1 MGLSVETDP
10 PVPDLASLLDLQAL
24 QSLLEE
30 FHRLNSVPLAILDL
44 QGRVLVAVGW
54 QEVCTRFHRVH
65 PETAQ
70 NCIESDLF
78 LSGRVKP
85 GEYVAYQCK
94 NGLWDVITP
103 MTVDGVHVGNLFT
116 GQFFYDD
123 QEPDLQ
129 FFADQAAA
137 CGFDTD
143 TYLQS
148 VARVPRLSR
157 ERVGIVMDFLV
168 KLTALLTAEALDARR
183 AIRTAEAHAQAVED
197 VRQSEANYRAL
208 FESVRHGIVFQ
219 DADGHVVSA
228 NPAAEVILGLT
239 LDQMQGR
246 TSTDPRWRSIHDDGS
261 PFPGET
267 HPAMVAL
274 RSGKPVENV
283 TMGVFNPVEGRT
295 TWIDVSAVPL
305 CRPGT
310 DRPHQVCATF
320 LNITTRKML
329 EDARNYLARAEWLV
343 RGEDFFYALARF
355 LAEHL
360 EMDYV
365 CIDQLEGDALTART
379 LAVWYDGARQE
390 NLSYALKDT
399 PCGDVVGKTVCCF
412 REGVRH
418 LFPKDVALQEMSA
431 ESYLGVTLWDSTG
444 HPIGLIALI
453 GREPMADSSSAEST
467 MTLIASRASAEL
479 ELRQA
484 EAQKR
489 RNDERFRSWFE
500 LPLVGICITSP
511 TKGWLEVNL
520 HLCTMLGYTR
530 DELVGMTWAELTL
543 PEDLAADIA
552 QFERVLR
559 GEIEGYSLDKRF
571 VRKDGSVLPTALAV
585 RCVRAD
591 DGAVDYFVALL
602 QDISARK
609 RAEEAKATLETAL
622 SQAQR
627 MESVG
632 RLAGGVAHD
641 FNNMLGVI
649 LGHVE
654 MALAQVDEG
663 QPLHRD
669 LEEVRSAATRSADLT
684 RQLLAFASRQTIAPR
699 PLDLNQSVPGVLA
712 MLNRLIGEHVRLSW
726 QPDARLWLTLADPSQ
741 IDQVLTNLCV
751 NARDAITDTGTVT
764 IETGNCAFDREYC
777 AQHPGFVPGEFV
789 RLSVRDDGAGMDPE
803 TLAKILEPFFT
814 TKALGRGTGLGL
826 SVVHGVVEQHKGF
839 VIVSSAPASGTTFA
853 VYLPRLDHA
862 VTSLPGNVSAGP
874 LSRGHETI
882 LLVEDEP
889 AMLRMTQTILQSQ
902 GYIVLAA
909 VAPADAL
916 RLARDYAGDIHLLIT
931 DVIMPD
937 MNGRELAQR
946 LKSERP
952 AVAQLFMSGYT
963 ADVISPHGVLA
974 GDVAFIQ
981 KPFSVRDLTAK
992 VREVLG

>member
-1 MGLSVETDP
+1 MKTDP

-24 QSLLEE
+24 QLLLEE

-103 MTVDGVHVGNLFT
+103 MTVEGVHVGNLFT

-129 FFADQAAA
+129 FFAGQAVA
-137 CGFDTD
+137 CGFDKD
-143 TYLQS
+143 AYLQS

-157 ERVGIVMDFLV
+157 ERVGMVMNFLV
-168 KLTALLTAEALDARR
+168 KLIALLTAEALDARR
-183 AIRTAEAHAQAVED
+183 AVRTADAHAQAVED
-197 VRQSEANYRAL
+197 VRQSEISYREL

-219 DADGHVVSA
+219 DAVGHVVSA
-228 NPAAEVILGLT
+228 NPAAEAILGLT

-246 TSTDPRWRSIHDDGS
+246 TSTDPRWRSIHGDGS

-267 HPAMVAL
+267 HPAMEAL

-283 TMGVFNPVEGRT
+283 TMGIFNPVKGRT
-295 TWIDVSAVPL
+295 TWIDISAVPL
-305 CRPGT
+305 FRPGT

-320 LNITTRKML
+320 LDITTRKVL
-329 EDARNYLARAEWLV
+329 EGARSYLARAEWLL
-343 RGEDFFYALARF
+343 RGEDFFDALARF
-355 LAEHL
+355 LAEQL

-365 CIDQLEGDALTART
+365 CIDQLEGDALTAQT

-418 LFPKDVALQEMSA
+418 LFPNDVALQEMEA
-431 ESYLGVTLWDSTG
+431 ESYLGVTLWDSKG

-467 MTLIASRASAEL
+467 MALIATRAAAEL
-479 ELRQA
+479 ELRQG

-511 TKGWLEVNL
+511 TKGWLEVNP

-530 DELVGMTWAELTL
+530 DELNGMTWAELTL
-543 PEDLAADIA
+543 PEDLDADIG

-559 GEIEGYSLDKRF
+559 GEIESYSLDKRF
-571 VRKDGSVLPTALAV
+571 VRKDGSVLPTALTV

-591 DGAVDYFVALL
+591 NGAVDYFVALL
-602 QDISARK
+602 QDISERE
-609 RAEEAKATLETAL
+609 RAEQEKATLESAL
-622 SQAQR
+622 AQAQR
-627 MESVG
+627 LESVG

-641 FNNMLGVI
+641 FINMLGVI
-649 LGHVE
+649 LGYVE
-654 MALAQVDEG
+654 IALAQVDEG

-669 LEEVRSAATRSADLT
+669 LSEVRNAATRSADLT
-684 RQLLAFASRQTIAPR
+684 RQLLAFARRQTISPR
-699 PLDLNQSVPGVLA
+699 PLDLNQSVQGVLA
-712 MLNRLIGEHVRLSW
+712 MLGRLIGEHIHLHW
-726 QPDARLWLTLADPSQ
+726 QPEAQLWMTLADPSQ
-741 IDQVLTNLCV
+741 VDQVLANLCV

-764 IETGNCAFDREYC
+764 IETGNCAFDSDYC
-777 AQHPGFVPGEFV
+777 AQHPAFVPGEFV
-789 RLSVRDDGAGMDPE
+789 RLSVRDDGRGMDAE
-803 TLAKILEPFFT
+803 TLMHVFEPFFT
-814 TKALGRGTGLGL
+814 TKALGQGTGLGL
-826 SVVHGVVEQHKGF
+826 AVVHGVVEQNNGF
-839 VIVSSAPASGTTFA
+839 VIVSSAPGSGTTIA
-853 VYLPRLDHA
+853 VYLPRLDST
-862 VTSLPGNVSAGP
+862 VESLPGHVAEEP
-874 LSRGHETI
+874 LLRGHETI

-889 AMLRMTQTILQSQ
+889 SMLRLTRAILERQ
-902 GYIVLAA
+902 GYTVLTAA
-909 VAPADAL
+909 APADAL
-916 RLARDYAGDIHLLIT
+916 RLARSHAGDIHLLIT
-931 DVIMPD
+931 DVIMPE

-946 LKSERP
+946 LRSERP
-952 AVAQLFMSGYT
+952 AMARMFMSGYT
-963 ADVISPHGVLA
+963 ADVIAQYGVLKD
-974 GDVAFIQ
+974 DVAFLQ
-981 KPFSVRDLTAK
+981 KPFSIRSLTAK
-992 VREVLG
+992 VRDILG